1 VVIPKAG
8 TTTDAASFGERA
20 TPGRAHPQPIA
31 HARHAKYRL
40 ARAGIDSYSRAMMKS
55 TIGRLF
61 ELLMGPVVHSE
72 SEMAQVLG
80 VDLMALRARLVD
92 LKRRGI
98 LQGPLGHGSTATW
111 KSWFPTLLATTL
123 ASERSGL
130 DTTRTVPLRRAW
142 WNDMWATA

>member
-1 VVIPKAG
+1 
-8 TTTDAASFGERA
+8 
-20 TPGRAHPQPIA
+20 
-31 HARHAKYRL
+31 
-40 ARAGIDSYSRAMMKS
+40 MMKS